1 MPLFHKIARTGTAL
15 AMMATLASCS
25 SAGSLG
31 NILGS
36 VLGSATGQGS
46 GNQVSGYVQ
55 SVDTRRQQI
64 YLQQQNGQSIAL
76 SFDGNTQVAYQNRS
90 YPVTAL
96 QRGDAVT
103 ARIAS
108 SNNSNSYYTDLI
120 QVDQS
125 ASNSNGSNSSGNVQS
140 FQGVVR
146 GMNANGNLISVD
158 LSQGSNVTVSLPD
171 QLSQNDYNR
180 FRNLRNGD
188 QIRFYGVVLSNQQIQ
203 LRQFY

>member
-1 MPLFHKIARTGTAL
+1 MQLIHRITRTGTAVAL
-15 AMMATLASCS
+15 LATLASCS
-25 SAGSLG
+25 SAGNIGS
-31 NILGS
+31 ILGS
-36 VLGSATGQGS
+36 VLGSATGQGG

-64 YLQQQNGQSIAL
+64 YLQQQNGQSVAL

-90 YPVTAL
+90 YPVTSL
-96 QRGDAVT
+96 ERGDAVT
-103 ARIAS
+103 ARIVS
-108 SNNSNSYYTDLI
+108 SNNSNGYYTDLI

-125 ASNSNGSNSSGNVQS
+125 VSSSNGSGASGTVQS
-140 FQGVVR
+140 FQGTVR
-146 GMNANGNLISVD
+146 GMNSNGDLISVD
-158 LSQGSNVTVSLPD
+158 LSSGSNVTVSLPN

-188 QIRFYGVVLSNQQIQ
+188 QIRFYGVVLSNREIQ